1 MCEDGYG
8 QVLEEYREL
17 VESLF
22 SLVLDH
28 SDRKTIELTNLK
40 VQVQENKQRREIED
54 MHRAMKDGKII

>member
-8 QVLEEYREL
+8 QVLEEYSEL